1 MPLYLTNAEVS
12 QLIDMRDALD
22 TTEEAMMLLGRE
34 GTHNEP
40 RRRMPLPQSSLQ
52 MLAGCMP
59 TRGVYGQRSYASAR
73 QTRTSKFNRLTLY
86 STRDQSFLAL
96 MDCARISLLRTG
108 AATAVAVKYMARP
121 DADTIGIIGTGH
133 HAGIQLLALC
143 TSRKIKRISA
153 FGRDLERR
161 KKFAADMSEKLGVPV
176 EAASSAA
183 RCVEGAG
190 IVVTATK
197 SATPVLEAAWLAP
210 GACVATMG
218 ANSKTRR
225 ELDDATVLG
234 AKVIVVDDVAQAHL
248 EAGEFVDLTRDGRLS
263 WDRVVQLSDVVQGK
277 TPGRTSAAD
286 ITVFKSLGIGLEDV
300 ALGALVYERAI
311 ARNVGR
317 MIEL

>member
-1 MPLYLTNAEVS
+1 MPLYLTNAEVAT
-12 QLIDMRDALD
+12 LIDMRDALA
-22 TTEEAMMLLGRE
+22 TTEEAMQLLGRE
-34 GTHNEP
+34 GTYNEP

-73 QTRTSKFNRLTLY
+73 QTRTSKFNRLILH

-108 AATAVAVKYMARP
+108 AATAVAAKYQARP
-121 DADTIGIIGTGH
+121 EADTIGIIGTGL

-143 TSRKIKRISA
+143 TSRPIKHIKA
-153 FGRDLERR
+153 FGRDADRR
-161 KKFAADMSEKLGVPV
+161 KKFAADMTEKLGVPV
-176 EAASSAA
+176 EPADTAAQ
-183 RCVEGAG
+183 CVAGAG

-197 SATPVLEAAWLAP
+197 SSTPVLEAGWVSP
-210 GACVATMG
+210 GAFVATMG
-218 ANSKTRR
+218 ANSPNRR

-234 AKVIVVDDVAQAHL
+234 ATVLTVDDVNQARI
-248 EAGEFVDLTRDGRLS
+248 EAGEYIELTRDGRLS
-263 WDRVVQLSDVVQGK
+263 WDRVTQLSDVVQGK
-277 TPGRTSAAD
+277 KPGRTGATD
-286 ITVFKSLGIGLEDV
+286 ISLFKSLGIGLEDV

-311 ARNVGR
+311 ARDVGR